1 MNVERNS
8 EKLNKVTHSPSKT
21 SRANSK
27 ENLGKKDLASKVR
40 NVNKFIN
47 ITSVNNSMKINSSY
61 KNLGKPL
68 KTATNRPVT
77 PSETLSSS
85 SGFNMNEVKKA
96 NSPIYK
102 KNNVSRSLSNWSL
115 LHRFYWRLR
124 YK

>member
-1 MNVERNS
+1 MKLERNS
-8 EKLNKVTHSPSKT
+8 EKLSKVSHSPSKI
-21 SRANSK
+21 SRASSK
-27 ENLGKKDLASKVR
+27 ENMGKKDLANKPR

-47 ITSVNNSMKINSSY
+47 ITSVNNSMKINSSD

-85 SGFNMNEVKKA
+85 SGFSMNDVKKA

-102 KNNVSRSLSNWSL
+102 KKNISRSLSN
-115 LHRFYWRLR
+115 
-124 YK
+124 